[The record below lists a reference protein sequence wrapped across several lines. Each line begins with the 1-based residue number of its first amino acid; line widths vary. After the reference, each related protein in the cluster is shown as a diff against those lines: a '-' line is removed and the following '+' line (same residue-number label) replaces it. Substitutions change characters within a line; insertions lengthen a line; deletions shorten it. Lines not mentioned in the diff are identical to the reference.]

1 MLASRTDY
9 DQLAETIRARAKG
22 RGRIFG
28 AIDGPGASGKSTFA
42 QHLAASIP
50 GACVI
55 HVDDFYLPSALRSE
69 RVGRT
74 GPLFDLPRL
83 AHEVISPASKGRA
96 VRYQRYDW
104 AQDELAERT
113 LIPKSAAII
122 LEGVFCLAA
131 ELREAYTYKVWCRAD
146 PNLRLARGLA
156 RDGEEARSKWVDL
169 WMPAEAEYERREKPE
184 GAADLILDSS
194 QESGG
199 ELAFHVVRQNS

>member
-9 DQLAETIRARAKG
+9 DQLAETIRAKAKG
-22 RGRIFG
+22 RGRIFV

-50 GACVI
+50 GSCVV
-55 HVDDFYLPSALRSE
+55 HVDDFYLPSGLRSE
-69 RVGRT
+69 RVGRV

-83 AHEVISPASKGRA
+83 AREVTIPASKGHA
-96 VRYQRYDW
+96 VQYQRYDW
-104 AQDELAERT
+104 DQDDLAEW
-113 LIPKSAAII
+113 IVVSESAALI
-122 LEGVFCLAA
+122 LEGVFCLAV

-156 RDGEEARSKWVDL
+156 RDGEGARSKWVDL
-169 WMPAEAEYERREKPE
+169 WMPAEDEYESREKPE